1 MDFYEAVNN
10 RRSIRNFTD
19 EKIPEETIKRI
30 VEAAYKAPAN
40 DHFRDWHYIVIT
52 DKDKMREVI
61 DGVPKNLTEKDVD
74 NMTFIS
80 DPEQKR
86 AYQIAVPMQYRMLID
101 AAAIIIPLMKKKCD
115 ILHPSSLSDLNCY
128 ASVWCSIENLWLAA
142 VAEGYACNL
151 RIPLGDEESIA
162 RKVLGFPENYM
173 IPCFIGVGKATE
185 DAVKTK
191 QIDINID
198 ELLHWEK
205 F

>member
-1 MDFYEAVNN
+1 MDFYETVNN

-19 EKIPEETIKRI
+19 EKIPEEAIRRI
-30 VEAAYKAPAN
+30 IEAAYKAPAN

-80 DPEQKR
+80 DLEQKR

-205 F
+205 Y

>member
-1 MDFYEAVNN
+1 MDFYETVNN

-19 EKIPEETIKRI
+19 EKIPEEAIRRI
-30 VEAAYKAPAN
+30 IEAAYKAPAN

-205 F
+205 Y

>member
-1 MDFYEAVNN
+1 MEFYEAVNN

-19 EKIPEETIKRI
+19 EKISEDAIRRI
-30 VEAAYKAPAN
+30 IEAAYKAPAN

-115 ILHPSSLSDLNCY
+115 ILHPTSLSDLNCY
-128 ASVWCSIENLWLAA
+128 ASIWCSIENLWLAS

-151 RIPLGDEESIA
+151 RIPLGDEETIA

-173 IPCFIGVGKATE
+173 IPCFIGVGRATE

>member
-19 EKIPEETIKRI
+19 EKIPEEAIRRI
-30 VEAAYKAPAN
+30 IEAAYKAPAN

-52 DKDKMREVI
+52 DKEKMKEVI
-61 DGVPKNLTEKDVD
+61 DGVPKNLTVKDVD

-115 ILHPSSLSDLNCY
+115 ILHPTSLSDLNCY

-151 RIPLGDEESIA
+151 RIPLGDEETIA

-173 IPCFIGVGKATE
+173 IPCFIGVGRATE

>member
-19 EKIPEETIKRI
+19 EKIPKETIKRI

-205 F
+205 Y

>member
-40 DHFRDWHYIVIT
+40 DHFRDWHYIAIT

>member
-61 DGVPKNLTEKDVD
+61 DGVPKNLNEKDVD

>member
-19 EKIPEETIKRI
+19 EKISEEAIRRI
-30 VEAAYKAPAN
+30 IEAAYKAPAN

-52 DKDKMREVI
+52 DKEKMREVI
-61 DGVPKNLTEKDVD
+61 DGVPKNLTVKDVD

-86 AYQIAVPMQYRMLID
+86 AYQIAVPLQYRMLID
-101 AAAIIIPLMKKKCD
+101 AAAIIVPLMKKKCD

-128 ASVWCSIENLWLAA
+128 ASVWCSIENLWLAS

-151 RIPLGDEESIA
+151 RIPMGDEENIA

-173 IPCFIGVGKATE
+173 IPCFIGIGKAAE
-185 DAVKTK
+185 NAVKTK

>member
-61 DGVPKNLTEKDVD
+61 DGVPKNLNEKDVD
-74 NMTFIS
+74 HMTFIS